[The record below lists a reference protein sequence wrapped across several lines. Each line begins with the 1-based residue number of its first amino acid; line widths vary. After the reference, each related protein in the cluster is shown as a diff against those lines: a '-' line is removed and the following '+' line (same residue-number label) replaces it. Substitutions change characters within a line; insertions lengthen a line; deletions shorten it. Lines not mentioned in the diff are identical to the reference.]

1 MFVHKQRYSFYYPPS
16 LFATDRDGEEVFNE
30 LYADVLSDFT
40 FILNYEIIARDVIAS
55 ASGYLD
61 NALRSVSVGDGV
73 ATEVEAEG
81 EEEEE
86 ELVPGVEGV
95 EVIVW

>member
-1 MFVHKQRYSFYYPPS
+1 MNPSDTLHRKQ
-16 LFATDRDGEEVFNE
+16 EERT
-30 LYADVLSDFT
+30 S
-40 FILNYEIIARDVIAS
+40 R
-55 ASGYLD
+55 
-61 NALRSVSVGDGV
+61 SVGDGV

-81 EEEEE
+81 EEAEE

>member
-1 MFVHKQRYSFYYPPS
+1 MQETTSIR
-16 LFATDRDGEEVFNE
+16 RIRRQEEKR
-30 LYADVLSDFT
+30 LYH
-40 FILNYEIIARDVIAS
+40 R
-55 ASGYLD
+55 
-61 NALRSVSVGDGV
+61 DGV